1 MKINKKFFLQSFIL
15 SKIYVGSSI
24 SYVDPSNFNY
34 MLGARD
40 SLFSLI
46 NPFLFQYSLKSSFLF
61 LEAFLDKQY
70 DFIFIAD
77 IKDSVLFNKF
87 HQICKKKKYSLLKS
101 SDMSSGFLTNK
112 KLSKTIVITLFLD
125 YRKTELIQQE
135 SLLRNVPLISFSD
148 LSVNRFS
155 SSIYVGGNYSSFLVQ
170 NLILTLLFVCLNQK
184 S

>member
-1 MKINKKFFLQSFIL
+1 MKIKKNNFLQSFIL
-15 SKIYVGSSI
+15 SKIYVDSSI
-24 SYVDPSNFNY
+24 SYVDSSNFNY
-34 MLGARD
+34 ILGARG
-40 SLFSLI
+40 SLFSLV

-61 LEAFLDKQY
+61 LEAFLNKKY

-77 IKDSVLFNKF
+77 IKDPVLFNKF
-87 HQICKKKKYSLLKS
+87 HQVCKKKKISLLKN

-112 KLSKTIVITLFLD
+112 KLSKTVVVTLFLD

-155 SSIYVGGNYSSFLVQ
+155 SSIYVGGNYTSFLVQ

-184 S
+184 V